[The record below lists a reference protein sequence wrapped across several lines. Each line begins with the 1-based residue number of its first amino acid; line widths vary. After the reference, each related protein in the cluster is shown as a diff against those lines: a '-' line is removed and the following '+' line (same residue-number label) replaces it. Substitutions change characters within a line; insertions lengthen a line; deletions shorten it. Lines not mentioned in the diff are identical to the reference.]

1 MYKYLLKKQDLYFPK
16 KAFTLIEL
24 IIVIAVLVILA
35 AIMIP
40 ALRGIQKNANRAVDI
55 ASAKTLY
62 MAGAVILATDF
73 EDMPNSVSVDSTIFS
88 NDEVKSTY
96 LVTVREYLGIWPVV
110 QTSDD
115 DHFFLEVS
123 KDAESIEVWL
133 GVGVGDGLEFNNSE
147 GSFDWPD

>member
-96 LVTVREYLGIWPVV
+96 LVTVRE
-110 QTSDD
+110 
-115 DHFFLEVS
+115 
-123 KDAESIEVWL
+123 
-133 GVGVGDGLEFNNSE
+133 
-147 GSFDWPD
+147 